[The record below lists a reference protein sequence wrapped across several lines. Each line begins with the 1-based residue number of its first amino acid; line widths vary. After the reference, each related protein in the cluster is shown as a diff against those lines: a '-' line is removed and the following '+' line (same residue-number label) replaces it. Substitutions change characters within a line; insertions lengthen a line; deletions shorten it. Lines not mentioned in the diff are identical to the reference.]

1 MPGNNTLTSQRKW
14 CVYVFIA
21 EEKKGRRFDLMHVYS
36 QDDYINAA
44 ADQLVLA

>member
-1 MPGNNTLTSQRKW
+1 MVCL
-14 CVYVFIA
+14 CFIA
-21 EEKKGRRFDLMHVYS
+21 EEKKGRRFDLIHVYL

>member
-14 CVYVFIA
+14 CVCFID
-21 EEKKGRRFDLMHVYS
+21 EEKKGGRFDLIHVYS

-44 ADQLVLA
+44 ADQLVLT